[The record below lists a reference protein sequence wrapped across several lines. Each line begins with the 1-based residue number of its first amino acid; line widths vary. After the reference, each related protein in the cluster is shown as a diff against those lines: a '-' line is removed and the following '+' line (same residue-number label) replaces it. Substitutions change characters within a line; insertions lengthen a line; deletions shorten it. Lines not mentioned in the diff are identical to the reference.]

1 MKWINL
7 VQNPQN
13 LTAIFPP
20 RLLGTRD
27 EVEGSDCKKGQKR
40 EGEEGEEEKPNIQ
53 YWPLRG
59 GVEGRGP
66 KWGGKKRS
74 RSGKKCIR
82 GWKRSML
89 S

>member
-40 EGEEGEEEKPNIQ
+40 EGEEGEEKPNIQ
-53 YWPLRG
+53 YWPLEWRG
-59 GVEGRGP
+59 L
-66 KWGGKKRS
+66 KCGGKKRP

>member
-40 EGEEGEEEKPNIQ
+40 EGEEGEEKPNIQ
-53 YWPLRG
+53 YWPLEWRG
-59 GVEGRGP
+59 L
-66 KWGGKKRS
+66 KWKGKKRS